1 MHKTVSVLAV
11 SLVSLGL
18 VAGASAQTRPSGET
32 RSSGETSSKPTRQAW
47 AVPSNAVEAKQV
59 IGMRVKND
67 QGKDIGEIDQLIV
80 DPAAGKITHV
90 VLGRGGMLGVGEQKV
105 VLAWSDVK
113 IQPDA
118 NHRNRWLAM
127 VDQAKIDSAPRY
139 ERREGTPS
147 ASPSTTPG
155 TRQPMSP
162 STSPSTA
169 PSTTPS
175 TR

>member
-1 MHKTVSVLAV
+1 MQKTISVLAV

-18 VAGASAQTRPSGET
+18 VAGASAQTKP
-32 RSSGETSSKPTRQAW
+32 SGETSSKPMRQAW
-47 AVPSNAVEAKQV
+47 AVPSNAVEAKQI

-80 DPAAGKITHV
+80 DPADGKVTHV
-90 VLGRGGMLGVGEQKV
+90 VLGRGGMLGVGEHKV
-105 VLAWSDVK
+105 VLPWSDVK
-113 IQPDA
+113 MQPDA
-118 NHRNRWLAM
+118 NNRNRWLAM
-127 VDQAKIDSAPRY
+127 VDQSKIDSAPRY

-162 STSPSTA
+162 STTPSTSPST
-169 PSTTPS
+169 
-175 TR
+175 R

>member
-1 MHKTVSVLAV
+1 MQKTISVLAV

-18 VAGASAQTRPSGET
+18 VAGASAQTKP
-32 RSSGETSSKPTRQAW
+32 SGETSSKPMRQAW
-47 AVPSNAVEAKQV
+47 AVPSNAVEAKQI

-80 DPAAGKITHV
+80 DPADGKISHV

-105 VLAWSDVK
+105 VLPWSDVK

-118 NHRNRWLAM
+118 NNRNRWLAM
-127 VDQAKIDSAPRY
+127 VDQSKINSAPRY
-139 ERREGTPS
+139 ERREGTPA
-147 ASPSTTPG
+147 ASPSTTPSTTPG
-155 TRQPMSP
+155 ARQPMSP
-162 STSPSTA
+162 STSPST
-169 PSTTPS
+169 TPS

>member
-1 MHKTVSVLAV
+1 MQKTVSVLAV

-32 RSSGETSSKPTRQAW
+32 RSSGETSSKPMRQAW

-67 QGKDIGEIDQLIV
+67 QGKDVGEIDQLIV
-80 DPAAGKITHV
+80 DPADGKITHV

-105 VLAWSDVK
+105 VLPWSDVK

-118 NHRNRWLAM
+118 NNRNRWLAM
-127 VDQAKIDSAPRY
+127 VNQSKIDSAPRY
-139 ERREGTPS
+139 EARRDGTPA

-155 TRQPMSP
+155 ARQPMN
-162 STSPSTA
+162 

-175 TR
+175 TSPGTR